1 MQNKEKFKPTVCF
14 SKEKPED
21 WENTIS
27 ARVGIT
33 WERHKEIF
41 DMVMELFS
49 QYRERGKAEFLI
61 GLAEIENLSTI
72 EKLVIVDTLS
82 TLDGR
87 AQFENILMNIVDK
100 EEVVDHGVMY
110 G

>member
-1 MQNKEKFKPTVCF
+1 MQNKEKFTVCF

-21 WENTIS
+21 WEDTIQ
-27 ARVGIT
+27 AHVGIT
-33 WERHKEIF
+33 WERHKEMF
-41 DMVMELFS
+41 NLVLELFS
-49 QYRERGKAEFLI
+49 QYRERGKADFLI
-61 GLAEIENLSTI
+61 GLAETDKLSTI

-87 AQFENILMNIVDK
+87 AQFENMLMNIVDK

>member
-1 MQNKEKFKPTVCF
+1 MIKPIAHF

-21 WENTIS
+21 WEDTIQ

-41 DMVMELFS
+41 NLVMELFS
-49 QYRERGKAEFLI
+49 QYRERGKADFLM
-61 GLAEIENLSTI
+61 GLAEIDRLSTV

-87 AQFENILMNIVDK
+87 AQFENYLLSIVD
-100 EEVVDHGVMY
+100 EEEKVGNGVMY
-110 G
+110 V